1 MADQALWSI
10 VIIPSYGKRHTNEH
24 LVVTE
29 TLHSPK
35 WRQCQPWC
43 TSLRPVTPN
52 QMSLQWSAGW
62 EIKRELGFHILGH
75 LKPMLREP
83 GTFVGWALA
92 WFVIW
97 CWVWFFILRWVCFCA
112 AIDLCQWLPKP
123 LSSLFQRSS
132 IGQSWISS
140 WDDVRWKNTREP
152 VAMLISMPVLK
163 HPPQART
170 DAISYIC
177 WSAHREAPA
186 QLLALHFCW
195 DSQSPLQRCHR
206 QSDHWHGMQMI
217 WMESSV

>member
-1 MADQALWSI
+1 MADQALWNI

-43 TSLRPVTPN
+43 TSPRPVTPN

-75 LKPMLREP
+75 LKPTLREP

-132 IGQSWISS
+132 IGIGFRCLPIKS
-140 WDDVRWKNTREP
+140 
-152 VAMLISMPVLK
+152 
-163 HPPQART
+163 AR
-170 DAISYIC
+170 IFPNFRRIFVSFK
-177 WSAHREAPA
+177 
-186 QLLALHFCW
+186 L
-195 DSQSPLQRCHR
+195 
-206 QSDHWHGMQMI
+206 
-217 WMESSV
+217 